1 MRWKS
6 RRSACGLGCSGFS
19 DPRTVPTL
27 TFFRR
32 SCGIAAG
39 ILLAAGSSAET
50 PSAET
55 WRGLAVEPEQRCS
68 KYRGSEYCYLPSVEP
83 KIVAELGRIYS
94 PYTGQCFETIWQT
107 DIEHIVARSE
117 AHDSGL
123 CAADAATRRKF
134 SSDPLNLTLASPE
147 LNRHQKRAH
156 DAAGWV
162 PEINRCWFA
171 QRVLQVRLKYGLSID
186 RKEAKALEAVLSA
199 CDTTGLEPSSCPTI
213 SEVPLIHSAK
223 TREKS
228 KALRLWDDNQDGRIT
243 CREAQRHDIA
253 PVLRGHPAYPF
264 MDDSDGDCID
274 CRHKGPPN
282 E

>member
-1 MRWKS
+1 MPASVPRNPFL
-6 RRSACGLGCSGFS
+6 RPGTAFLGLIF
-19 DPRTVPTL
+19 
-27 TFFRR
+27 
-32 SCGIAAG
+32 AASLPG
-39 ILLAAGSSAET
+39 LSVAS
-50 PSAET
+50 ET
-55 WRGLAVEPEQRCS
+55 WRGLVVEPEQRCS
-68 KYRGSEYCYLPSVEP
+68 EYRGGEYCYLPSVEP

-94 PYTGQCFETIWQT
+94 PYTGQCFDTIWQT

-134 SSDPLNLTLASPE
+134 SSDPLNLTLASPK

-186 RKEAKALEAVLSA
+186 QQEAEALEKVLSA
-199 CDTTGLEPSSCPTI
+199 CETTELEQSNCPSV
-213 SEVPLIHSAK
+213 SEAPVIHSAK
-223 TREKS
+223 VRKES
-228 KALRLWDDNQDGRIT
+228 EALRRWDDNRDGRIT
-243 CREAQRHDIA
+243 CREAQHHSIA
-253 PVLRGHPAYPF
+253 PVSRGHPAYPF

-274 CRHKGPPN
+274 CRYTGPP
-282 E
+282 EE

>member
-1 MRWKS
+1 MMPSSTLRNPFLLPGTVFL
-6 RRSACGLGCSGFS
+6 GLIFTASIPSLSF
-19 DPRTVPTL
+19 
-27 TFFRR
+27 
-32 SCGIAAG
+32 AAE
-39 ILLAAGSSAET
+39 I
-50 PSAET
+50 
-55 WRGLAVEPEQRCS
+55 WRGLIVEPEQRCS
-68 KYRGSEYCYLPSVEP
+68 KYRGSDYCYLPSVEP

-94 PYTGQCFETIWQT
+94 PYTGQCFENIWQT

-123 CAADAATRRKF
+123 CAADATTRRKF
-134 SSDPLNLTLASPE
+134 SSDPLNLTLASPK

-186 RKEAKALEAVLSA
+186 RKEAEALEEVLST
-199 CDTTGLEPSSCPTI
+199 CETTGIEPSSCPPI
-213 SEVPLIHSAK
+213 SEVPMTHSAK
-223 TREKS
+223 VREKS
-228 KALRLWDDNQDGRIT
+228 SALRRWDDNQDGKIT
-243 CREAQRHDIA
+243 CREAQHHGIA
-253 PVLRGHPAYPF
+253 PVFRGHPAYPF

-274 CRHKGPPN
+274 CQHKDPLD

>member
-1 MRWKS
+1 MPCS
-6 RRSACGLGCSGFS
+6 VVHAC
-19 DPRTVPTL
+19 
-27 TFFRR
+27 FRR
-32 SCGIAAG
+32 WPWVSAG
-39 ILLAAGSSAET
+39 IVLTACFCAGPA
-50 PSAET
+50 SAET
-55 WRGLAVEPEQRCS
+55 WRGLAVEPEQRCAE
-68 KYRGSEYCYLPSVEP
+68 YRGSDYCYLPSVEP

-94 PYTGQCFETIWQT
+94 PYTGQCFDTIWQT

-123 CAADAATRRKF
+123 CAADDATRRKF
-134 SSDPLNLTLASPE
+134 SSDPLNLTLADPK

-186 RKEAKALEAVLSA
+186 RQEAEALEAVLST
-199 CDTTGLEPSSCPTI
+199 CDTTELEPSSCPVI
-213 SEVPLIHSAK
+213 SELPAIHSEK
-223 TREKS
+223 TRAEAE
-228 KALRLWDDNQDGRIT
+228 ALRLWDDNQDGRIT
-243 CREAQRHDIA
+243 CREAQHHGIA
-253 PVLRGHPAYPF
+253 PVSRGHPAYPF

-274 CRHKGPPN
+274 CRYQGPPD

>member
-1 MRWKS
+1 MPA
-6 RRSACGLGCSGFS
+6 SAPRNPPLLPGAAFLGLI
-19 DPRTVPTL
+19 V
-27 TFFRR
+27 
-32 SCGIAAG
+32 AASLPG
-39 ILLAAGSSAET
+39 LSFA
-50 PSAET
+50 AET
-55 WRGLAVEPEQRCS
+55 WRGLVVEPEQRCS
-68 KYRGSEYCYLPSVEP
+68 EYRGGEYCYLPSVEP
-83 KIVAELGRIYS
+83 QIVAELGRIYS
-94 PYTGQCFETIWQT
+94 PYTGQCFDSIWQT

-156 DAAGWV
+156 DAAGWL
-162 PEINRCWFA
+162 PAINRCWFA

-186 RKEAKALEAVLSA
+186 RKEAEALETVLSA
-199 CDTTGLEPSSCPTI
+199 CETTGLERSDCPTVSGVPMMH
-213 SEVPLIHSAK
+213 SER

-228 KALRLWDDNQDGRIT
+228 EALRRWDDNRDGRIS
-243 CREAQRHDIA
+243 CHEAQHHGIA
-253 PVLRGHPAYPF
+253 PVPRGHPAYRF

-274 CRHKGPPN
+274 CQHKGPSD